1 MRRTKIFYFIPNLQQ
16 GGTEGQILQL
26 IKDLPPRFEPVLC
39 VYNADEI
46 FFDARCPPGQPA
58 HTLGVRRMGPGA
70 LARLTE
76 ILRREKPDILHS
88 YRDKAN
94 FWARL
99 AGARAQVPVT
109 ITACRNRMMELRY
122 LLTEKV
128 MSRFSRLILVNSIG
142 VKQELTR
149 YGRVRPDKIRVIYN
163 LLDVE
168 HFRPPSGA
176 ERAEARARWALQPG
190 QRALIVP
197 GRIGLQKY
205 QLGIL
210 WAMRRLARAGQWPAD
225 AVVLFAG
232 RERDRLTSALV
243 HRLARD
249 PRLDGRIRFLGAVK
263 DVRSLY
269 WASDLLLIPSLY
281 EGLANAALEGC
292 AAGLPAILSQAANL
306 DGIVEPG
313 RTGWQVPTLGVRS
326 LSRALAEALAT
337 SAEALAEMGRFSRE
351 RMVRIFA
358 PSRNHVLDQMVAIY
372 DELLAGPEAGGPQA
386 DKPQADRPQGGR
398 SKAAESTAG

>member
-58 HTLGVRRMGPGA
+58 HTLGVRRMGPAA

-99 AGARAQVPVT
+99 AGARAQVPIT

-142 VKQELTR
+142 VKRELTR
-149 YGRVRPDKIRVIYN
+149 YGRVPPEKIRVIYN
-163 LLDVE
+163 LLDIE
-168 HFRPPSGA
+168 YFRPPSEA
-176 ERAEARARWALQPG
+176 ERAEARARWELRPG
-190 QRALIVP
+190 QRAFVVP
-197 GRIGLQKY
+197 GRIGLQKH

-210 WAMRRLARAGQWPAD
+210 WAMRRLARAGGWPAD

-249 PRLDGRIRFLGAVK
+249 PRLRDRVRFLGAVK

-269 WASDLLLIPSLY
+269 WASDVLLIPSLY

-292 AAGLPAILSQAANL
+292 AAGLPAILSRAANI
-306 DGIVEPG
+306 DGIVDPG
-313 RTGWQVPTLGVRS
+313 QTGWQVPTLAVGP
-326 LSRALAEALAT
+326 LSRALDGALAT
-337 SAEALAEMGRFSRE
+337 SSDGLAEMGRRSRE
-351 RMVRIFA
+351 RVARMFA
-358 PSRNHVLDQMVAIY
+358 PRENHVLDQMVAIY
-372 DELLAGPEAGGPQA
+372 DELLASPNTPPAG
-386 DKPQADRPQGGR
+386 K
-398 SKAAESTAG
+398 SKAAESTAA

>member
-58 HTLGVRRMGPGA
+58 HTLGVRRMGPAA

-99 AGARAQVPVT
+99 AGARARVPIT

-149 YGRVRPDKIRVIYN
+149 YGRVSPEKIRVIYN

-168 HFRPPSGA
+168 HFRPPSEA
-176 ERAEARARWALQPG
+176 ERAEARARWELLPG
-190 QRALIVP
+190 QRAFIVP
-197 GRIGLQKY
+197 GRIGLQKH

-210 WAMRRLARAGQWPAD
+210 WAMRRVARAGGWPAD

-269 WASDLLLIPSLY
+269 WASDVLLIPSLY

-292 AAGLPAILSQAANL
+292 AAGLPAILSHAANI

-313 RTGWQVPTLGVRS
+313 RTGWQVPTLAVGP
-326 LSRALAEALAT
+326 LSRALGEALAT
-337 SAEALAEMGRFSRE
+337 SADALAEMGRRSRE
-351 RMVRIFA
+351 RVTRIFA
-358 PSRNHVLDQMVAIY
+358 PRENHVLDQMVAIY
-372 DELLAGPEAGGPQA
+372 DELLAGPNRPTAG
-386 DKPQADRPQGGR
+386 K
-398 SKAAESTAG
+398 SKAAESTAA

>member
-46 FFDARCPPGQPA
+46 FVDARCPPGQPA
-58 HTLGVRRMGPGA
+58 HTLGVRRMGPAA

-99 AGARAQVPVT
+99 AGARAQVPIT

-142 VKQELTR
+142 VKRELTR
-149 YGRVRPDKIRVIYN
+149 YGRVPPEKIRVIYN
-163 LLDVE
+163 LLDIE
-168 HFRPPSGA
+168 YFRPPSEA
-176 ERAEARARWALQPG
+176 ERAEARARWELRPG
-190 QRALIVP
+190 QRAFVVP
-197 GRIGLQKY
+197 GRIGLQKH

-210 WAMRRLARAGQWPAD
+210 WAMRRLARAGGWPAD

-249 PRLDGRIRFLGAVK
+249 PRLRDRVRFLGAVK

-269 WASDLLLIPSLY
+269 WASDVLLIPSLY

-292 AAGLPAILSQAANL
+292 AAGLPAILSRAANI
-306 DGIVEPG
+306 DGIVDPG
-313 RTGWQVPTLGVRS
+313 QTGWQVPTLAVGP
-326 LSRALAEALAT
+326 LSRALDGALAT
-337 SAEALAEMGRFSRE
+337 SSDGLAEMGRRSRE
-351 RMVRIFA
+351 RVARMFA
-358 PSRNHVLDQMVAIY
+358 PRENHVLDQMVAIY
-372 DELLAGPEAGGPQA
+372 DELLASPNTPPAG
-386 DKPQADRPQGGR
+386 K
-398 SKAAESTAG
+398 SKAAESTAA

>member
-1 MRRTKIFYFIPNLQQ
+1 MRRTKIFYFIPSLQQ

-26 IKDLPPRFEPVLC
+26 IQDLPERFEPVLC
-39 VYNADEI
+39 VYNTDEI

-58 HTLGVRRMGPGA
+58 HTLGVRRMGPAA

-99 AGARAQVPVT
+99 AAIRAKVPIT

-122 LLTEKV
+122 LVTEWV

-149 YGRVRPDKIRVIYN
+149 YGRVPPDKIRVIFN
-163 LLDVE
+163 LLDTQ
-168 HFRPPSGA
+168 HFRAPTPA
-176 ERAEARARWALQPG
+176 ERTEARARWNLATG

-197 GRIGLQKY
+197 GRIGLQKH

-210 WAMRRLARAGQWPAD
+210 WAMRRLMRAGQWPVD

-232 RERDRLTSALV
+232 RKRDRLTSALV
-243 HRLARD
+243 DRLARD
-249 PRLDGRIRFLGAVK
+249 PQLADHVRFLGAVK

-269 WASDLLLIPSLY
+269 WASDLLLMPSLF

-292 AAGLPAILSQAANL
+292 ACGLPAILSHAANV
-306 DGIVEPG
+306 DRIVEPAV
-313 RTGWQVPTLGVRS
+313 TGWEVSTVWLAS
-326 LSRALAEALAT
+326 LVRALEQALST
-337 SAEALAEMGRFSRE
+337 SADRLAEMGRRSLAHVVAR
-351 RMVRIFA
+351 FA
-358 PSRNHVLDQMVAIY
+358 PHEHHVLDQIVAVY
-372 DELLAGPEAGGPQA
+372 DELLGQPTSP
-386 DKPQADRPQGGR
+386 
-398 SKAAESTAG
+398 